1 MRIRDVLGDLI
12 AILCLICIWVGL
24 LFIGYAVVG

>member
-12 AILCLICIWVGL
+12 AMICLIGIWVVI
-24 LFIGYAVVG
+24 LFVGYALVG

>member
-1 MRIRDVLGDLI
+1 MRIRDVIGDLI
-12 AILCLICIWVGL
+12 AMICLIGIWVAL